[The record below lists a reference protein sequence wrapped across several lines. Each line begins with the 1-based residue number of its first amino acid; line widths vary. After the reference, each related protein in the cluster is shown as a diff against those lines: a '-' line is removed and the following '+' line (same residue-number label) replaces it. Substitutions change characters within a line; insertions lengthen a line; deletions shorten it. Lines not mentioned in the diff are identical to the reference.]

1 MAYCQWNVL
10 LLPSRTTD
18 NSGFNELVS
27 SHIRISW
34 VILTANSSSV
44 VLVGIFVLVLLLWVE
59 RRKKFSGPEIDWDM
73 LNASN
78 S

>member
-1 MAYCQWNVL
+1 M
-10 LLPSRTTD
+10 
-18 NSGFNELVS
+18 
-27 SHIRISW
+27 
-34 VILTANSSSV
+34 LTANSSSV
-44 VLVGIFVLVLLLWVE
+44 VLVGIFVLVLLLWIE